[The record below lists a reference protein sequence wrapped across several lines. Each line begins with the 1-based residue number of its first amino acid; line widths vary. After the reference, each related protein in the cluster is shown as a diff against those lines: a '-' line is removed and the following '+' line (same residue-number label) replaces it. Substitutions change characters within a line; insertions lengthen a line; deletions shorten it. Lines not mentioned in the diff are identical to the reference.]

1 MLVADA
7 QRAAAAQLL
16 LDLQAALLGIGILHV
31 RIHGGEVDQH
41 AGRQTVLGRMFGN
54 TGAPV
59 CVGERL
65 TLTWLVLV
73 DVVVLPP
80 ESSALA
86 SARSGTR
93 S

>member
-1 MLVADA
+1 MKLASTPTGV
-7 QRAAAAQLL
+7 L
-16 LDLQAALLGIGILHV
+16 V
-31 RIHGGEVDQH
+31 RI
-41 AGRQTVLGRMFGN
+41 FGN

-65 TLTWLVLV
+65 RLTWLLGPV
-73 DVVVLPP
+73 VVVLPP